1 MVWRLLLLFYCI
13 FSCRKSLILLYSW
26 VKEFPFIEIP
36 SSLKWIHKKKTSD
49 SGQGEHA
56 CSQSEVA
63 GEPFLY
69 NLVEVWDALEPGAQA
84 KVVDQR
90 LSGVVRGVQQTVDHL
105 GILRADDGEA
115 QPQSSVLC
123 HNGRVLAQVS
133 SSPYFCQAPSSSSPP
148 HWHEQAPHE
157 PQKETRRI
165 VAIQGKWEDR
175 AERQAFR
182 PMEKDDCP
190 SLPPLLLFGW
200 LKHCNSRWTIASL
213 LLLGKSR

>member
-1 MVWRLLLLFYCI
+1 MNPQ
-13 FSCRKSLILLYSW
+13 
-26 VKEFPFIEIP
+26 E
-36 SSLKWIHKKKTSD
+36 KTSD

-148 HWHEQAPHE
+148 H
-157 PQKETRRI
+157 
-165 VAIQGKWEDR
+165 
-175 AERQAFR
+175 
-182 PMEKDDCP
+182 
-190 SLPPLLLFGW
+190 
-200 LKHCNSRWTIASL
+200 
-213 LLLGKSR
+213 

>member
-1 MVWRLLLLFYCI
+1 MSFYRNSLF
-13 FSCRKSLILLYSW
+13 FEMNSQ
-26 VKEFPFIEIP
+26 E
-36 SSLKWIHKKKTSD
+36 KTSD

-90 LSGVVRGVQQTVDHL
+90 LGGVVRGVQQTVDHL

-123 HNGRVLAQVS
+123 HNGGGVDRSIKLPLFL
-133 SSPYFCQAPSSSSPP
+133 SSPFVFFS
-148 HWHEQAPHE
+148 
-157 PQKETRRI
+157 
-165 VAIQGKWEDR
+165 
-175 AERQAFR
+175 
-182 PMEKDDCP
+182 P
-190 SLPPLLLFGW
+190 SL
-200 LKHCNSRWTIASL
+200 T
-213 LLLGKSR
+213 

>member
-1 MVWRLLLLFYCI
+1 MSIYRNSLF
-13 FSCRKSLILLYSW
+13 FEMNSQ
-26 VKEFPFIEIP
+26 E
-36 SSLKWIHKKKTSD
+36 KTSD

-90 LSGVVRGVQQTVDHL
+90 LGGVVRGVQQTVDHL

-123 HNGRVLAQVS
+123 HNWGDVGRSIKLTLFL
-133 SSPYFCQAPSSSSPP
+133 SSPFVFFS
-148 HWHEQAPHE
+148 
-157 PQKETRRI
+157 
-165 VAIQGKWEDR
+165 
-175 AERQAFR
+175 
-182 PMEKDDCP
+182 P
-190 SLPPLLLFGW
+190 SL
-200 LKHCNSRWTIASL
+200 T
-213 LLLGKSR
+213 